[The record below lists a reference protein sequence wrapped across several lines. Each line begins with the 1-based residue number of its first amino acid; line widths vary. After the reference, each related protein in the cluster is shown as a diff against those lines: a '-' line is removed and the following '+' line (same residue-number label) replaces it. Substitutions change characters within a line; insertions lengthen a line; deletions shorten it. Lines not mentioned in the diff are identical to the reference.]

1 MLRAELKKE
10 GAGEGQI
17 IIEAEVKGDTSSL
30 TMEWVFLTMHLL
42 GMLDKEGEDDKLDIT
57 PEELFAIFDEFSK
70 ELLAEIK
77 KEND

>member
-1 MLRAELKKE
+1 
-10 GAGEGQI
+10 
-17 IIEAEVKGDTSSL
+17 
-30 TMEWVFLTMHLL
+30 MEWVFLTMHLL

-57 PEELFAIFDEFSK
+57 SEELFAIFDEFSK